1 MSENL
6 EKNETVTEEVTEE
19 ELEVRTDL
27 EAEWQ
32 LERRSKIIAD
42 RDELVAF
49 YEERIKSVKED
60 ADFRLGFIERALF
73 AYFKTVQH
81 RKTATQE
88 SYTLPGGKL
97 VLKKQNPEYNRDD
110 ETVIA
115 WLKKSGATEYVKTV
129 ESLDW
134 ANLKK
139 DATVLGD
146 KLINADGEEIPG
158 ITVVAKPDKFAV
170 EGGKKRG

>member
-6 EKNETVTEEVTEE
+6 EKNETVTEEVIEE

-27 EAEWQ
+27 EAGWQ
-32 LERRSKIIAD
+32 LERRNKIIAD
-42 RDELVAF
+42 RDELIAF
-49 YEERIKSVKED
+49 YKERIKAVEED
-60 ADFRLGFIERALF
+60 ADFKLGFIDRALF
-73 AYFKTVQH
+73 AYFKTVKH
-81 RKTATQE
+81 KKTATQE

-110 ETVIA
+110 DTVIA

-158 ITVVAKPDKFAV
+158 ITVVAKPDKFTV